1 MNSKESQQPTVHG
14 RWLEIE
20 EIRLIA
26 DLRVMHAKVNELH
39 HMITTLQE
47 RYDETEIV
55 RYADQELLT
64 REIEQVDQI
73 YLWFLKLKEE
83 QQRRKKA

>member
-1 MNSKESQQPTVHG
+1 MNSRESQQPSVHG

-20 EIRLIA
+20 EVRIIA

-39 HMITTLQE
+39 HMMATLKE

-55 RYADQELLT
+55 RYSDQKLLT
-64 REIEQVDQI
+64 HEIQQVDEI

-83 QQRRKKA
+83 QRRKKA

>member
-1 MNSKESQQPTVHG
+1 MNSKESNQPSVHG

-20 EIRLIA
+20 EVRIIS

-39 HMITTLQE
+39 HMMDTLKE

-55 RYADQELLT
+55 RYSDQDLLT
-64 REIEQVDQI
+64 HEVQQVDEI

-83 QQRRKKA
+83 QRRKQA

>member
-1 MNSKESQQPTVHG
+1 MNSKESQQPSVHG

-20 EIRLIA
+20 EVRIIA

-39 HMITTLQE
+39 HMMGTLKD
-47 RYDETEIV
+47 RYDESEIV
-55 RYADQELLT
+55 RYSDQELLT
-64 REIEQVDQI
+64 HEIQQVDEI

-83 QQRRKKA
+83 QRRKQA

>member
-1 MNSKESQQPTVHG
+1 MNSKESQQPSVHG

-20 EIRLIA
+20 EVRIIA

-39 HMITTLQE
+39 HMMDTLKD
-47 RYDETEIV
+47 RYDESEIV
-55 RYADQELLT
+55 RYSDQELLT
-64 REIEQVDQI
+64 REIQEVDEI

-83 QQRRKKA
+83 QRLKKA